1 MSASQSLGG
10 PSRCGR
16 VVGPSLDKIIKNA
29 AWRKHSHLVS
39 ACKSTLDK
47 LESLSESSGTSPGDT
62 QSPIPGLS
70 SSDADCVLQPLFL
83 ALDSAYPKVV
93 EPALECTFKLFSLGL
108 VCGEINRSGI
118 VFNMIDAIC
127 KSGGLGEEA
136 IELGV
141 LRVLLSA
148 VRSPCILIRADCLI
162 QIVRTCYNVYLG
174 GVNGTNQIC
183 AKSVLAQIMTIVF
196 TRVEEDSMDV
206 CVKRVSVSE
215 LLEFTDKNLNEG
227 NSIHFCQNFI
237 NEIMEASEGLPL
249 KPSSIS
255 PPLEVQNVHTPSP
268 KTADE
273 TGTDKFDSEA
283 GAEGSKI
290 REDGFLLFKNLC
302 KLSMKFSSQQHPDDR
317 ILLRGKILSLELLK
331 VVMDTGGSIWRVNE
345 RQLLGVARRLIRDRL
360 PTRSNLRRRQ
370 IEVDDPT
377 CPFCRSEE
385 ENASH
390 LFFHCN
396 RISPVWWESWSWVN
410 LLGAFPKH
418 PRHHFLYHIHG
429 ALEGKRASRWKWW
442 WLALTWTIWKQRN
455 DIIFSNGTFNA
466 NRLLD
471 DALFLF
477 LNAIKQYLCLSLLKN
492 SALSAMAIF
501 QLQCSIFMN
510 LLSKFRSGLKKEIG
524 MFFPMLILRVL
535 ENVLQPSFLQKMTV
549 LNLLDKISQDPQ
561 IIIDIF
567 VNYDC
572 DVDASNIF
580 ERGAW
585 LGFLDIG
592 YHKGGLGIKDL
603 IKFNEALL
611 GKWGW
616 ELANNQNQPWA
627 RILLSKYG
635 GWKDLISGRNNS
647 IFSHWWKDL
656 KVVFQQQDN
665 NSISN
670 NLKWR
675 VGCGVKIRT
684 TDFYNQLNWEFVED
698 RWEWKLN
705 WRRNFFDH
713 EIDMVAAFLAEIENI
728 HIQQSSRDFL
738 IWKADPSGIYS
749 TKSAYKLL
757 QEADSDAIEDSA
769 SKIIW
774 NLKIPPRAIAFSWR
788 LFKNRLP
795 TRANLRRRQNVMLE
809 AIPWVLGIVNGL
821 LKTALGP
828 PTGSTT
834 ALSPA
839 QDITFRHESV
849 KCLVSIIKSMGA
861 WMDQQIRIGDLDLA
875 KSPESSSAAENHL
888 ILNVEEG
895 NASDHELH
903 SDVNSEFS
911 DAATL
916 EQHRAY
922 KIELQKGISLFNR
935 KPPKG
940 IEFLISNKKI
950 GCSPEQVALFL
961 KNTAGLDETKIG
973 DYLGER
979 EEFSLKVMHAYVDS
993 FNFKGMDFGEAIRFF
1008 LQGFRLP
1015 GEAQKIDRIMEK
1027 FAERYCKCNPSSF
1040 SSADTAYVL
1049 AYSVIMLNTD
1059 AHNNMVKD
1067 KVVVV
1072 MMTKA
1077 DFVRNNRGIDDGKDL
1092 PEEYLGAL
1100 YDQIVK
1106 NEIKMN
1112 ADSSAPQNKQA
1123 NSFNRLLGLEGILNL
1138 VNWKQSEEKAVGAN
1152 GLLIR
1157 HIQEQFKTNSRKSES
1172 AYHVVT
1178 DVAILRFMVEVCW
1191 GPMLAAFSVTLDQSD
1206 DRVATSQCL
1215 QGFRHAV
1222 HVTAVMGMQTQRDA
1236 FVTSVAK
1243 FTYLHCAGD
1252 MKQKNVDAVKAIIS
1266 IAIEDGDH
1274 LYEAWE
1280 HILTCLSR
1288 IEHLQL
1294 LGEGAPSDAT
1304 FFTSTNLEMEEKA
1317 LKTLGFSSFKKGT
1330 LQNPAMVA
1338 VVRGSSYDST
1348 SIGVNASAI
1357 LTTEQI
1363 NNFISNLN
1371 LLDQIGNF
1379 ELNHVFAH
1387 SQRLNGEAI
1396 VAFVKALCK
1405 VSISELQSPTD
1416 PRNEG
1421 NVTCLKGDPLLILVD
1436 LKKGIVIFLSVMHYN
1451 MNRIR
1456 LVWSR
1461 IWNVLSD
1468 FFVSVGLSENLSVA
1482 IFAMDSLRQLA
1493 MKFLEREELA
1503 NYNFQ
1508 SEFLRPFVIVMQ
1520 KSNTT
1525 EIRELIVR
1533 CISQMVLSRVSN
1545 VKSGWKSVFMV
1556 FTAAAADER
1565 KNIVLLAFETM
1576 EKIVRQFFPYIT
1588 ETETMTFT
1596 DCVRC
1601 LLTFT
1606 NSRFNSDVSLNAIA
1620 FLRFCAVRLADGGL
1634 VCNKSSVDG
1643 PSLVVANGISDLQA
1657 HTDNGDHVSFWN
1669 PLLSGLSK
1677 LTSDPRSAIRKS
1689 SLEMLFNIL
1698 KDHGHLFSHT
1708 FWNSIF
1714 CSVIFPVYNSVSG
1727 KREMNLQEVH
1737 CPPSSVSVHT
1747 EGSTWDSETYS
1758 VAAECLIDLFV
1769 TFFDVV
1775 RSQLPGVVSVLTGFI
1790 RSPVQGPASTG
1801 VAGLVRLTGD
1811 LGNRLSAEEWKEI
1824 FLCLKDAAMS
1834 TVPGFM
1840 KVLRT
1845 MNNIEVPHISQS
1857 SADLESSSDHDLN
1870 NDEFDDDNLQT
1881 ATYVV
1886 SRMKNHIAM
1895 QLLIVQVAT
1904 DLYKKHQ
1911 QSLCAASIKVLIE
1924 LYSSIALHAR
1934 AMNRESI
1941 LLRKLQKACSILEI
1955 SGPPMV
1961 HFENESFQNH
1971 LNFLQNI
1978 RLHDNFMHDEIELD
1992 QELVAVCETV
2002 LDIYLNCAG
2011 SISTFH
2017 KSDTMPAPHR
2027 KLPLSSAKK
2036 EEIAARTSLVI
2047 SALQG
2052 LAGLKKDSFRRY
2064 IPRFFHLLNTKV
2076 PQIDS
2081 EETKLGSRWQSTT
2094 WPNLSLFTNGD

>member
-10 PSRCGR
+10 TSRCGR

-47 LESLSESSGTSPGDT
+47 LESISDSSTTESSS
-62 QSPIPGLS
+62 SVLLGLS
-70 SSDADCVLQPLFL
+70 SSDAESVLQPLYL

-108 VCGEINRSGI
+108 VRAEIETSSESGSGI
-118 VFNMIDAIC
+118 VLNMINAIC
-127 KSGGLGEEA
+127 KSAGIGDEA

-148 VRSPCILIRADCLI
+148 VRSPCILIRSDSLI
-162 QIVRTCYNVYLG
+162 QIVRTCYNIYLG

-183 AKSVLAQIMTIVF
+183 AKSVLAQIITIVF
-196 TRVEEDSMDV
+196 TRVEQDSLD
-206 CVKRVSVSE
+206 VSVQKVSVTQ

-227 NSIHFCQNFI
+227 NSINFCQNFI
-237 NEIMEASEGLPL
+237 SDIVDPVEGVPHKPYSVSSKAATDNETDPEA
-249 KPSSIS
+249 
-255 PPLEVQNVHTPSP
+255 
-268 KTADE
+268 AA
-273 TGTDKFDSEA
+273 A
-283 GAEGSKI
+283 GGGSKI

-331 VVMDTGGSIWRVNE
+331 VVMDNAGSLWRVNE
-345 RQLLGVARRLIRDRL
+345 RQVSQCHQAVPLLVIIKEQCPLCNDHFPASVFHFHELVIKIQISIEKGNWHKKDRNTCRPFSVCQPPCPKCPKILIRYQPAL
-360 PTRSNLRRRQ
+360 VP
-370 IEVDDPT
+370 DP
-377 CPFCRSEE
+377 
-385 ENASH
+385 
-390 LFFHCN
+390 
-396 RISPVWWESWSWVN
+396 
-410 LLGAFPKH
+410 
-418 PRHHFLYHIHG
+418 
-429 ALEGKRASRWKWW
+429 
-442 WLALTWTIWKQRN
+442 
-455 DIIFSNGTFNA
+455 
-466 NRLLD
+466 
-471 DALFLF
+471 
-477 LNAIKQYLCLSLLKN
+477 SLLFPVPN
-492 SALSAMAIF
+492 
-501 QLQCSIFMN
+501 
-510 LLSKFRSGLKKEIG
+510 RS
-524 MFFPMLILRVL
+524 
-535 ENVLQPSFLQKMTV
+535 SFSL
-549 LNLLDKISQDPQ
+549 
-561 IIIDIF
+561 
-567 VNYDC
+567 
-572 DVDASNIF
+572 
-580 ERGAW
+580 
-585 LGFLDIG
+585 
-592 YHKGGLGIKDL
+592 
-603 IKFNEALL
+603 
-611 GKWGW
+611 
-616 ELANNQNQPWA
+616 
-627 RILLSKYG
+627 
-635 GWKDLISGRNNS
+635 
-647 IFSHWWKDL
+647 
-656 KVVFQQQDN
+656 
-665 NSISN
+665 
-670 NLKWR
+670 
-675 VGCGVKIRT
+675 
-684 TDFYNQLNWEFVED
+684 
-698 RWEWKLN
+698 
-705 WRRNFFDH
+705 
-713 EIDMVAAFLAEIENI
+713 
-728 HIQQSSRDFL
+728 
-738 IWKADPSGIYS
+738 
-749 TKSAYKLL
+749 
-757 QEADSDAIEDSA
+757 
-769 SKIIW
+769 
-774 NLKIPPRAIAFSWR
+774 
-788 LFKNRLP
+788 
-795 TRANLRRRQNVMLE
+795 
-809 AIPWVLGIVNGL
+809 IVNGL

-849 KCLVSIIKSMGA
+849 KCLASIIKSMGT
-861 WMDQQIRIGDLDLA
+861 WMDQQIRIGDLYLA
-875 KSPESSSAAENHL
+875 KNSESGSPTENHL
-888 ILNVEEG
+888 TLNGEEG
-895 NASDHELH
+895 NTSDYELH
-903 SDVNSEFS
+903 SDLNFEFS

-916 EQHRAY
+916 EQRRAY

-935 KPPKG
+935 KPSKG
-940 IEFLISNKKI
+940 IEFLISNNKI
-950 GCSPEQVALFL
+950 VSSPEEVALFL
-961 KNTAGLDETKIG
+961 KNTACLDETKIG

-993 FNFKGMDFGEAIRFF
+993 FNFKGIDFGEAIRFF
-1008 LQGFRLP
+1008 LRGFRLP

-1067 KVVVV
+1067 K
-1072 MMTKA
+1072 MAKA
-1077 DFVRNNRGIDDGKDL
+1077 DFIRNNRGIDDGKDL
-1092 PEEYLGAL
+1092 PEEYLGGL
-1100 YDQIVK
+1100 YDHVVK

-1112 ADSSAPQNKQA
+1112 ADSSAPQSKQA
-1123 NSFNRLLGLEGILNL
+1123 NSFNRLLGLDGILNL
-1138 VNWKQSEEKAVGAN
+1138 VNWKQNEEKAVGAN

-1157 HIQEQFKTNSRKSES
+1157 HIQEQFKSNSGKSES

-1191 GPMLAAFSVTLDQSD
+1191 GPMLAAFSVMLDQSD
-1206 DRVATSQCL
+1206 DRLATSQCL

-1243 FTYLHCAGD
+1243 FTYLHCAAD
-1252 MKQKNVDAVKAIIS
+1252 MKQKNVDAVKAMIS
-1266 IAIEDGDH
+1266 IAIEDGDYLH
-1274 LYEAWE
+1274 EAWE

-1294 LGEGAPSDAT
+1294 LGEGAPSDST
-1304 FFTSTNLEMEEKA
+1304 FFTSSSFDAAEKTP
-1317 LKTLGFSSFKKGT
+1317 KTLGFSSFKKGT
-1330 LQNPAMVA
+1330 LQNPAMLA
-1338 VVRGSSYDST
+1338 VVRGGSYDST
-1348 SIGVNASAI
+1348 SVGVNASA
-1357 LTTEQI
+1357 LVTPEQI

-1371 LLDQIGNF
+1371 ILDQIGNF

-1416 PRNEG
+1416 PRIDMREQYKSKR
-1421 NVTCLKGDPLLILVD
+1421 TQTLHEHGDYYDVSMLPMPLQDSCILFQPNAPWIREACTSPKLFSFIARDKYFSSTYHLILLDIYYAKV
-1436 LKKGIVIFLSVMHYN
+1436 HYN

-1508 SEFLRPFVIVMQ
+1508 NEFLRPFALVMQ
-1520 KSNTT
+1520 KSNST

-1533 CISQMVLSRVSN
+1533 CISHMVLSRVSN

-1576 EKIVRQFFPYIT
+1576 EKIVREFFPYIT

-1634 VCNKSSVDG
+1634 VFNKNSNVDGSSVIA
-1643 PSLVVANGISDLQA
+1643 ANGVSCLQTC
-1657 HTDNGDHVSFWN
+1657 TDKDDHVSFWN

-1689 SLEMLFNIL
+1689 SLEVLFNIL
-1698 KDHGHLFSHT
+1698 KDHGHLFSRT
-1708 FWNSIF
+1708 FWDSLF

-1727 KREMNLQEVH
+1727 KRDVSLQEGH
-1737 CPPSSVSVHT
+1737 CSPSSVSVYH
-1747 EGSTWDSETYS
+1747 EGVTWDSETSS
-1758 VAAECLIDLFV
+1758 VAAQCLIDLFV
-1769 TFFDVV
+1769 TFFDTV
-1775 RSQLPGVVSVLTGFI
+1775 RSQLPGVVSVLIEFI
-1790 RSPVQGPASTG
+1790 RSPIQGPASTG

-1811 LGNRLSAEEWKEI
+1811 LGSRLSEEEWKEI
-1824 FLCLKDAAMS
+1824 FLRLKEAVTS

-1840 KVLRT
+1840 KVLKT
-1845 MNNIEVPHISQS
+1845 MNNIEVPKISHF
-1857 SADLESSSDHDLN
+1857 SDHEVTMDELN
-1870 NDEFDDDNLQT
+1870 DDNLQT
-1881 ATYVV
+1881 AIYVV
-1886 SRMKNHIAM
+1886 SRTKNHIAM
-1895 QLLIVQVAT
+1895 QLLILQVST
-1904 DLYKKHQ
+1904 DLYKMHQ
-1911 QSLCAASIKVLIE
+1911 QSLSPTNLKVLIE

-1934 AMNRESI
+1934 QLNSESI
-1941 LLRKLQKACSILEI
+1941 LLKKLQKACSILEL

-1961 HFENESFQNH
+1961 HFENESFQSH
-1971 LNFLQNI
+1971 LNFLQNLLA
-1978 RLHDNFMHDEIELD
+1978 RDSSVYDEIEI
-1992 QELVAVCETV
+1992 EPEFVAVCENV

-2011 SISTFH
+2011 SLSSSH
-2017 KSDTMPAPHR
+2017 KSDTQPVPCR

-2052 LAGLKKDSFRRY
+2052 LGGLKKDSFRRY
-2064 IPRFFHLLNTKV
+2064 IPGFFQLLV
-2076 PQIDS
+2076 DLMRS
-2081 EETKLGSRWQSTT
+2081 EHTSGEVQLA
-2094 WPNLSLFTNGD
+2094 LSDMFRSSIGPIIME

>member
-1 MSASQSLGG
+1 MI
-10 PSRCGR
+10 
-16 VVGPSLDKIIKNA
+16 VM
-29 AWRKHSHLVS
+29 WM
-39 ACKSTLDK
+39 
-47 LESLSESSGTSPGDT
+47 
-62 QSPIPGLS
+62 
-70 SSDADCVLQPLFL
+70 LQ
-83 ALDSAYPKVV
+83 
-93 EPALECTFKLFSLGL
+93 T
-108 VCGEINRSGI
+108 
-118 VFNMIDAIC
+118 
-127 KSGGLGEEA
+127 
-136 IELGV
+136 
-141 LRVLLSA
+141 
-148 VRSPCILIRADCLI
+148 
-162 QIVRTCYNVYLG
+162 YL
-174 GVNGTNQIC
+174 
-183 AKSVLAQIMTIVF
+183 K
-196 TRVEEDSMDV
+196 
-206 CVKRVSVSE
+206 
-215 LLEFTDKNLNEG
+215 
-227 NSIHFCQNFI
+227 
-237 NEIMEASEGLPL
+237 
-249 KPSSIS
+249 
-255 PPLEVQNVHTPSP
+255 
-268 KTADE
+268 
-273 TGTDKFDSEA
+273 
-283 GAEGSKI
+283 
-290 REDGFLLFKNLC
+290 
-302 KLSMKFSSQQHPDDR
+302 
-317 ILLRGKILSLELLK
+317 
-331 VVMDTGGSIWRVNE
+331 
-345 RQLLGVARRLIRDRL
+345 
-360 PTRSNLRRRQ
+360 
-370 IEVDDPT
+370 
-377 CPFCRSEE
+377 
-385 ENASH
+385 
-390 LFFHCN
+390 
-396 RISPVWWESWSWVN
+396 
-410 LLGAFPKH
+410 
-418 PRHHFLYHIHG
+418 
-429 ALEGKRASRWKWW
+429 
-442 WLALTWTIWKQRN
+442 
-455 DIIFSNGTFNA
+455 
-466 NRLLD
+466 
-471 DALFLF
+471 
-477 LNAIKQYLCLSLLKN
+477 
-492 SALSAMAIF
+492 
-501 QLQCSIFMN
+501 
-510 LLSKFRSGLKKEIG
+510 
-524 MFFPMLILRVL
+524 
-535 ENVLQPSFLQKMTV
+535 
-549 LNLLDKISQDPQ
+549 
-561 IIIDIF
+561 DIF
-567 VNYDC
+567 
-572 DVDASNIF
+572 
-580 ERGAW
+580 R
-585 LGFLDIG
+585 
-592 YHKGGLGIKDL
+592 
-603 IKFNEALL
+603 
-611 GKWGW
+611 
-616 ELANNQNQPWA
+616 
-627 RILLSKYG
+627 
-635 GWKDLISGRNNS
+635 
-647 IFSHWWKDL
+647 
-656 KVVFQQQDN
+656 
-665 NSISN
+665 
-670 NLKWR
+670 
-675 VGCGVKIRT
+675 
-684 TDFYNQLNWEFVED
+684 
-698 RWEWKLN
+698 
-705 WRRNFFDH
+705 
-713 EIDMVAAFLAEIENI
+713 
-728 HIQQSSRDFL
+728 
-738 IWKADPSGIYS
+738 
-749 TKSAYKLL
+749 
-757 QEADSDAIEDSA
+757 
-769 SKIIW
+769 
-774 NLKIPPRAIAFSWR
+774 
-788 LFKNRLP
+788 
-795 TRANLRRRQNVMLE
+795 
-809 AIPWVLGIVNGL
+809 IVNGL

-861 WMDQQIRIGDLDLA
+861 WMDQQIRIGDIDLV
-875 KSPESSSAAENHL
+875 KSPESSSTAETYL
-888 ILNVEEG
+888 MPNVEEG

-903 SDVNSEFS
+903 PDVNSEFS

-916 EQHRAY
+916 EQRRAY
-922 KIELQKGISLFNR
+922 KIELQRGISLFNR

-940 IEFLISNKKI
+940 IEFLISNKKV
-950 GCSPEQVALFL
+950 GSSPEQVALFL

-979 EEFSLKVMHAYVDS
+979 EEFCLKVMHAYVDS
-993 FNFKGMDFGEAIRFF
+993 FNFKEMDFGEAIRFF

-1040 SSADTAYVL
+1040 SSADTAYIL

-1067 KVVVV
+1067 K
-1072 MMTKA
+1072 MTKA

-1092 PEEYLGAL
+1092 AEEYLGAL

-1112 ADSSAPQNKQA
+1112 ADSSAPQDKQA
-1123 NSFNRLLGLEGILNL
+1123 NSFNRLLGLEGILSL

-1157 HIQEQFKTNSRKSES
+1157 HIQEQFKSNSRKSES

-1191 GPMLAAFSVTLDQSD
+1191 GPMLAAFSVTIDQSD

-1274 LYEAWE
+1274 LFEAWE

-1304 FFTSTNLEMEEKA
+1304 FFNSINSETEEKA

-1416 PRNEG
+1416 PRVFG
-1421 NVTCLKGDPLLILVD
+1421 LTK
-1436 LKKGIVIFLSVMHYN
+1436 IVEIAHYN

-1482 IFAMDSLRQLA
+1482 IFAMDSLRQLS

-1508 SEFLRPFVIVMQ
+1508 NEFLRPFVIVMQ

-1576 EKIVRQFFPYIT
+1576 EKIVREFFPYIT

-1634 VCNKSSVDG
+1634 VYNKKSSVDG
-1643 PSLVVANGISDLQA
+1643 PSVVANGISDLQA
-1657 HTDNGDHVSFWN
+1657 HTDNDDHVSFWN

-1677 LTSDPRSAIRKS
+1677 LTSDPRTAIRKS
-1689 SLEMLFNIL
+1689 SLEVLFNIL

-1727 KREMNLQEVH
+1727 KREVNLHEAN
-1737 CPPSSVSVHT
+1737 CSPSSVSVHT

-1775 RSQLPGVVSVLTGFI
+1775 RSQLPGVVSILTGFI

-1801 VAGLVRLTGD
+1801 VAGLVRLTDD
-1811 LGNRLSAEEWKEI
+1811 LGNKLSAEEWKEI

-1834 TVPGFM
+1834 TVSGFM

-1845 MNNIEVPHISQS
+1845 MNNIEVAHFSQPS
-1857 SADLESSSDHDLN
+1857 TDLESSSDHDLT

-1886 SRMKNHIAM
+1886 SRTKNHIAM

-1911 QSLCAASIKVLIE
+1911 KSLSAASIKVLNE

-1934 AMNRESI
+1934 EMNRESI
-1941 LLRKLQKACSILEI
+1941 LLKKLQKACSVLEI

-1971 LNFLQNI
+1971 LNFLQN
-1978 RLHDNFMHDEIELD
+1978 LHLRDHFVYNEIDLEK
-1992 QELVAVCETV
+1992 ELVAVCKNV

-2011 SISTFH
+2011 SFSTLH
-2017 KSDTMPAPHR
+2017 KSDTLPAPHR

-2052 LAGLKKDSFRRY
+2052 LTGLEKDSFRRF
-2064 IPRFFHLLNTKV
+2064 IPQFFHLLVDLVRSEHASGEVQHALSNIFRSSV
-2076 PQIDS
+2076 GQIIMD
-2081 EETKLGSRWQSTT
+2081 
-2094 WPNLSLFTNGD
+2094 